1 MDEQVLRSLIKWPNV
16 PDCYGWLGLDRRGQW
31 RMRDEFAQQNHL
43 SGQVIKHSALNDYV
57 SRNYAR
63 DIQGRFFFQ
72 NGPQRVF
79 INLDATPWIARFLP
93 SKDGVKIITQ
103 CASEIKPSQA
113 LSDERGNI
121 YIVGLIHQ
129 VSYQDSKTN
138 QVIEGDHQGIA
149 LLHDHDLDY
158 FSELATIQEQACSFG
173 GSWSWQGKQLPLD
186 PIHSQEIDKKFSFTK
201 HPKPSTI

>member
-43 SGQVIKHSALNDYV
+43 SGQVINHSALNDYI

-63 DIQGRFFFQ
+63 DNQGRFFFQ

-79 INLDATPWIARFLP
+79 INLDATPWIAH
-93 SKDGVKIITQ
+93 IIPDAEGMKLLTQ
-103 CASEIKPSQA
+103 CHSEIDPTMA

-121 YIVGLIHQ
+121 YIVGNICETIYEDLE
-129 VSYQDSKTN
+129 TN
-138 QVIEGDHQGIA
+138 QFFNADQQSIA

-158 FSELATIQEQACSFG
+158 FSDLAKLEEQACSFG
-173 GSWSWQGKQLPLD
+173 GIWNWRGKQLPLD
-186 PIHSQEIDKKFSFTK
+186 PIHSQEIDKKFGFIK
-201 HPKPSTI
+201 RPEPNPA

>member
-31 RMRDEFAQQNHL
+31 RMRDEFAQLNRL
-43 SGQVIKHSALNDYV
+43 PGQLIKHPALNDFI

-63 DIQGRFFFQ
+63 DTQGRFFFQ

-79 INLDATPWIARFLP
+79 VDLEATPWVARIMPDTKGIKLL
-93 SKDGVKIITQ
+93 TQ
-103 CASEIKPSQA
+103 CHSEINPTMA

-121 YIVGLIHQ
+121 YIVGSIEQ
-129 VSYQDSKTN
+129 VIYQDLEFDQFSKEN
-138 QVIEGDHQGIA
+138 QQSIA

-158 FSELATIQEQACSFG
+158 FSDLAKLQEQACSFG
-173 GSWSWQGKQLPLD
+173 GLWNWRGSQLPLD
-186 PIHSQEIDKKFSFTK
+186 PIHSAEIDKKFGFNKQPRAIT
-201 HPKPSTI
+201 T